1 MGSPRMKA
9 MEKKIAI
16 MEDKVGVL
24 LVAVSLLLVDGHIPK
39 DLRQVLSGSLEE
51 ILGVIRA
58 MNPPPNGG
66 RP

>member
-39 DLRQVLSGSLEE
+39 DLRQVLASSLEG

-58 MNPPPNGG
+58 MNPPANGG
-66 RP
+66 QS